1 MRGYAGIGGDMVGV
15 NLENNVNLSEES
27 LTIIIIIVVL
37 ISQRKNYIN
46 TNPWYNLISYNLK

>member
-1 MRGYAGIGGDMVGV
+1 MDQLFEKKLIWEP
-15 NLENNVNLSEES
+15 LENNVNLSEES